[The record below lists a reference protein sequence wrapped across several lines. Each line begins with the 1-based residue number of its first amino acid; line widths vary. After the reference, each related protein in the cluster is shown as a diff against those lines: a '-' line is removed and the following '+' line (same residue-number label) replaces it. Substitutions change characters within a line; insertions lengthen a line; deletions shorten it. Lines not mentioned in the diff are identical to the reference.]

1 MLGFNLWGRGAVP
14 RKCTPQKTGTGLEP
28 CLKPC
33 WNLGNLA
40 GTFLE
45 LAGTFLEPCWN
56 LACNLPGTMLEPC
69 WNLAGTLLEPCWK
82 VFGTFLEP
90 SWNLAG
96 TLLELSWNLRG
107 SVPEPCWNSAGTLP
121 ELCRNLV
128 ETLARTSWNH
138 LDSTLGNYCGV
149 SFWCLL
155 FPLQL
160 VCFLASFQ
168 CFLALLDVLGS
179 FR

>member
-1 MLGFNLWGRGAVP
+1 MYVCYETRMLCRLFPTAIVLGFNLCGRGVVP
-14 RKCTPQKTGTGLEP
+14 RKCTPRKIGT
-28 CLKPC
+28 
-33 WNLGNLA
+33 
-40 GTFLE
+40 
-45 LAGTFLEPCWN
+45 
-56 LACNLPGTMLEPC
+56 
-69 WNLAGTLLEPCWK
+69 
-82 VFGTFLEP
+82 VLEP

-96 TLLELSWNLRG
+96 TFSDPSPNLAETLLELFWNLRG

-121 ELCRNLV
+121 ELCRNVV
-128 ETLARTSWNH
+128 ETLAGTSWNH

-168 CFLALLDVLGS
+168 CFLALLNVLGS